1 MEFRLL
7 GPFEAS
13 HESRAVPVGR
23 RQERLLL
30 AALLLAAPA
39 PVGTDRLIGLLWP
52 QTRPARAR
60 ATLHTY
66 VGRLRHVL
74 AITRAGDGY
83 RVAGEH
89 RLDVTDFR
97 RLAGT
102 ASTDPAERMRCYR
115 EALALWRG
123 EFLAGL
129 DTSLGADLTALRLTT
144 AERYARLCLESG
156 TPADE
161 LPELARSHPTRERLA
176 AYTMTQLHRDGRRAE
191 ALELFARVSRAL
203 AELDVSPGPELSTL
217 RARIEADDPALHRPP
232 APVYAVR
239 VRDQWLPWQT
249 AGHPAL
255 EFCNTYAG
263 WGRPPEPRSDWLRD
277 YPALAVWAGHV
288 DLADEWVVTRL
299 LAAAAR
305 DPRAAAEV
313 LTEARELRKHL
324 YVCFTDPED
333 RVAFKAVA
341 AAAEAAARS
350 ATFVRGEDGL
360 GYWRI
365 SPAAGLRLPVLAA
378 ARSAAELL
386 ADPRRFT
393 VRACP
398 GEECGW
404 LFLNE
409 QGRRR
414 WCSLAT
420 CGSRCTG
427 PAIRF

>member
-13 HESRAVPVGR
+13 HESAAVPVGR

-39 PVGTDRLIGLLWP
+39 PVSTDRLIDLLWP
-52 QTRPARAR
+52 ETRPAKAR

-66 VGRLRHVL
+66 VGRLRHL
-74 AITRAGDGY
+74 LEITRTGDAY
-83 RVAGEH
+83 RISGEYTM
-89 RLDVTDFR
+89 DVTEFR
-97 RLAGT
+97 RLAKPSG
-102 ASTDPAERMRCYR
+102 TDPAERMRCYR

-123 EFLAGL
+123 DLLDGL
-129 DTSLGADLTALRLTT
+129 DTPLGAELTDLRLTT
-144 AERYARLCLESG
+144 AEHYAQLCLETG
-156 TPADE
+156 TPAE
-161 LPELARSHPTRERLA
+161 GLLALSRRHPTRERLA
-176 AYTMTQLHRDGRRAE
+176 AYTMRDLHRNGRRAE

-203 AELDVSPGPELSTL
+203 AELEVTPGPGLTTL
-217 RARIEADDPALHRPP
+217 RARIEADDPALIRPP
-232 APVYAVR
+232 APIFAVR

-263 WGRPPEPRSDWLRD
+263 WSRPPDPRRDWLRG
-277 YPALAVWAGHV
+277 YPTLAVWAGHT
-288 DLADEWVVTRL
+288 DLADDWIVTRL
-299 LAAAAR
+299 LTAAAR
-305 DPRAAAEV
+305 DPQTAAEV
-313 LTEARELRKHL
+313 LTEARDLRKNL
-324 YVCFTDPED
+324 YTGLTNPED
-333 RVAFKAVA
+333 KVAFKAVA
-341 AAAEAAARS
+341 TAAEAAARA

-360 GYWRI
+360 GRWRI
-365 SPAAGLRLPVLAA
+365 SPAAGLRLPLLAA
-378 ARSAAELL
+378 ARSAADLL

-393 VRACP
+393 IRACP
-398 GEECGW
+398 GEDCGW

-409 QGRRR
+409 EGRRR

-420 CGSRCTG
+420 CGSGCTT